1 MIKSIFLKNGKQLS
15 FAYGLTALG
24 HLADILYPLATGIAI
39 NGVLSGNYAAVG
51 WLIGCHLAELILMT
65 TSKMVDTRIFA
76 KLYATLA
83 GDIVRQS
90 HSQEVDP
97 SVIAARAALSREYVT
112 FFEVT
117 IQLMLYAAIALVV
130 SLSALFWFD
139 TIIGAFC
146 LFLIIPLL
154 AISRWLGKRSG
165 RLNKGLNDRLEKE
178 IDLLREGRSDRVAR
192 HFKALGGW
200 RVKLSDGEAHAY
212 AMMESS
218 VIILFAA
225 ALWRIGEMPQVQ
237 AGDVYAIFSYVW
249 RFVSSL
255 DQVPQLV
262 QQWAK
267 LRDLDQRMGLDEG
280 A

>member
-1 MIKSIFLKNGKQLS
+1 MIKSILSKNGRPLGL
-15 FAYGLTALG
+15 AYGLTALG
-24 HLADILYPLATGIAI
+24 HLADILYPLATGVAI

-51 WLIGCHLAELILMT
+51 WLIGCHFAEMVLRT
-65 TSKMVDTRIFA
+65 TSKVADTRIFA
-76 KLYATLA
+76 KLYANLA
-83 GDIVRQS
+83 GEVVLQS
-90 HSQEVDP
+90 HEQEVDP

-117 IQLMLYAAIALVV
+117 VQLMLYAVIALVV

-139 TIIGAFC
+139 PKIGAFC
-146 LFLIIPLL
+146 LFLFVPLF
-154 AISRWLGKRSG
+154 IVSRWLGWRSTL
-165 RLNKGLNDRLEKE
+165 LNKGLNDRLEKE
-178 IDLLREGRSDRVAR
+178 IDLLREGSPQRVAR
-192 HFKALGGW
+192 HFRALGGW
-200 RVKLSDGEAHAY
+200 RIKLSDAEAKAF
-212 AMMESS
+212 AAMEST

-225 ALWRIGEMPQVQ
+225 ALWRIGTMPNVQ

-267 LRDLDQRMGLDEG
+267 LRDLDQRMTLDN
-280 A
+280 